1 MAGPASG
8 ASPTALW
15 HLDER
20 SGSIAHDATGHGYDG
35 AIKNIKLGVAGVVGS
50 AFEFNGTSS
59 RILVNDAPGLR
70 AGDLDIVATL
80 RVSFTTVPSED
91 YDLIR
96 KGLSSSSG
104 GDWKMEIIR
113 SSGKAVAYC
122 YWKGSKASK
131 GKSGGPSLADG
142 KWHTITCEKHATQ
155 VALVVDGQ
163 RYTSTTTIG
172 RIDNTAQLSI
182 GARLAA
188 AATGTRGGWTRCRWR
203 SGEGRL
209 SGCGPLLLHT
219 MRPVVEWSASSPRS
233 SATGRRATD
242 RPRLALRW
250 PGRSR
255 CRRRAPW

>member
-35 AIKNIKLGVAGVVGS
+35 AIKNMKLGVAGVVGR
-50 AFEFNGTSS
+50 AFAVNGTCS

-104 GDWKMEIIR
+104 GDWR
-113 SSGKAVAYC
+113 R
-122 YWKGSKASK
+122 
-131 GKSGGPSLADG
+131 
-142 KWHTITCEKHATQ
+142 
-155 VALVVDGQ
+155 ALL
-163 RYTSTTTIG
+163 R
-172 RIDNTAQLSI
+172 
-182 GARLAA
+182 
-188 AATGTRGGWTRCRWR
+188 R
-203 SGEGRL
+203 SGR
-209 SGCGPLLLHT
+209 SGVDYCCK
-219 MRPVVEWSASSPRS
+219 SS
-233 SATGRRATD
+233 
-242 RPRLALRW
+242 
-250 PGRSR
+250 
-255 CRRRAPW
+255 

>member
-1 MAGPASG
+1 LGASGVGRRTRASGFAAAMTAILAMAGPVSG
-8 ASPTALW
+8 ASPTAVW

-35 AIKNIKLGVAGVVGS
+35 AIKNMKLGVAGAVGT
-50 AFEFNGTSS
+50 AFEFNGSSS

-80 RVSFTTVPSED
+80 RVSFTTVPGED

-113 SSGKAVAYC
+113 SSGKAVASC
-122 YWKGSKASK
+122 YWRGSKGSKT
-131 GKSGGPSLADG
+131 KSGGASLADG

-182 GARLAA
+182 GAKA
-188 AATGTRGGWTRCRWR
+188 GGGGDWYRGRMDEVSLTIG
-203 SGEGRL
+203 
-209 SGCGPLLLHT
+209 
-219 MRPVVEWSASSPRS
+219 
-233 SATGRRATD
+233 
-242 RPRLALRW
+242 
-250 PGRSR
+250 
-255 CRRRAPW
+255 

>member
-1 MAGPASG
+1 VARRTWAGGLAAAITAILVMAGPASG

-35 AIKNIKLGVAGVVGS
+35 AIKNMKLGVAGVVGS

-182 GARLAA
+182 GAKA
-188 AATGTRGGWTRCRWR
+188 GSGGDWYK
-203 SGEGRL
+203 GRMDEVSL
-209 SGCGPLLLHT
+209 TIG
-219 MRPVVEWSASSPRS
+219 
-233 SATGRRATD
+233 
-242 RPRLALRW
+242 
-250 PGRSR
+250 
-255 CRRRAPW
+255 